1 MYYSWGNKDFV
12 KSLSLLRKMI
22 ASETN
27 EDKKYYLESI
37 LAHESNLYFTEFDA
51 SSIYIKDPSNK
62 EKLLNIASNLNFYE
76 REYKV
81 LASYAEMLD
90 SIFGSIEELT
100 PDVES
105 FDEEIT
111 RTYVKHDELLEI
123 AKDIIGNMDDE
134 FYKIYMN
141 FYKDRFKS
149 VKFYGVDDPLAKAE
163 VNGDSNY
170 IDQVNR
176 IFVRVKNSIGV
187 DKIACFLHEFGHIT
201 SMVTNPQKWHLCSS
215 SFYDEIESTFFE
227 LVAMFEIRGDFPED
241 QINLYL
247 YDFLFSKMDD
257 LNILNWQRVVVN
269 LWKDNN
275 YAYNPE
281 LLKTLKE
288 KTGLTQNVVKN
299 ILNTSITDNG
309 TYIFSYAIAVK
320 LFRIYKQ
327 DKKEAIR
334 LLKKIMAIPYDKIIE
349 VELRKIIRVDDSL
362 FSESKKIVD
371 DMRLTLARN
380 GFNN

>member
-1 MYYSWGNKDFV
+1 
-12 KSLSLLRKMI
+12 
-22 ASETN
+22 
-27 EDKKYYLESI
+27 
-37 LAHESNLYFTEFDA
+37 
-51 SSIYIKDPSNK
+51 
-62 EKLLNIASNLNFYE
+62 
-76 REYKV
+76 
-81 LASYAEMLD
+81 
-90 SIFGSIEELT
+90 
-100 PDVES
+100 
-105 FDEEIT
+105 
-111 RTYVKHDELLEI
+111 
-123 AKDIIGNMDDE
+123 
-134 FYKIYMN
+134 
-141 FYKDRFKS
+141 
-149 VKFYGVDDPLAKAE
+149 
-163 VNGDSNY
+163 
-170 IDQVNR
+170 
-176 IFVRVKNSIGV
+176 
-187 DKIACFLHEFGHIT
+187 
-201 SMVTNPQKWHLCSS
+201 
-215 SFYDEIESTFFE
+215 
-227 LVAMFEIRGDFPED
+227 
-241 QINLYL
+241 
-247 YDFLFSKMDD
+247 MDD

-275 YAYNPE
+275 YAYNRE

-334 LLKKIMAIPYDKIIE
+334 LLKKIIAIPYDKIIE